1 MMTAKPISVWL
12 WLLLLIGSGLAGQDR
27 GVTPRT
33 VASSEE
39 KELTGEEQI
48 QRKLKEELRQAQLRE
63 HWGGVSTLII
73 PVFEIKEAT
82 LEEALRKL
90 RVWDILTSLEIAAGE
105 VPARFSLEIRGST
118 IAQVL
123 HAIVEAAGNYTWEPY
138 ESSIN
143 PHSLFWIINVF
154 PRGAREDE
162 SNLMNVRVPSPELNN
177 VRPRQVIRHPYA
189 YINELA
195 RRIWGGPP
203 AYAAS
208 EVLSDDLFLSLRL
221 EGRWVS
227 DNRKVDDRSVRE
239 IFNEI
244 SIRSGFGWVY
254 EPQKYGKLPVQFTAR
269 QPAQRV
275 YKPVKYGRFP
285 TWRVLW

>member
-1 MMTAKPISVWL
+1 MTTKLISVSL
-12 WLLLLIGSGLAGQDR
+12 GLLLLIGAGLSGPNSNVTALA
-27 GVTPRT
+27 VP
-33 VASSEE
+33 ASEE
-39 KELTGEEQI
+39 KELTREEQI
-48 QRKLKEELRQAQLRE
+48 QRRLKQELRQAE
-63 HWGGVSTLII
+63 WGAPSTLI
-73 PVFEIKEAT
+73 VQNCKVEEVA
-82 LEEALRKL
+82 LEDALRKL
-90 RVWDILTSLEIAAGE
+90 NNWGILTSLEKAPGE
-105 VPARFSLEIRGST
+105 DPARFSLEIRDAT
-118 IAQVL
+118 VAQVM
-123 HAIVEAAGNYTWEPY
+123 HAVVEAAGNYTWEPY
-138 ESSIN
+138 QSSIN

-177 VRPRQVIRHPYA
+177 VRPKQVIRHPYA
-189 YINELA
+189 YISELA

-208 EVLSDDLFLSLRL
+208 EVLSDDLFLTLRL

-254 EPQKYGKLPVQFTAR
+254 EPQKFGKLPVQFTAR
-269 QPAQRV
+269 RPAQRV